1 MKFLILGTNG
11 QVGWEL
17 QRAFALKGTVLS
29 LARKDFGGDLLKPAE
44 IEKKIV
50 EFAPDAVIN
59 AAAYTAVDKAES
71 EQDLAFKINSQA
83 VEHLA
88 KVCKIQKTLLVHFST
103 DYVFDGSGSTPWSE
117 TDPVSPINTYG
128 QSKLA
133 GEKAIEQLQCD
144 ALIFRTSWVYGVHG
158 KNFIKTILRLAQ
170 TKESLNVVNDQFGAP
185 TSAEFIADVAAEL
198 SMRVLNNEKHLKG
211 IYHLVPNG
219 ETNWCD
225 FARWIVSKAESLNFK
240 LSLEAEK
247 IRGIRSSQYPT
258 VAKRPNNSRLNN
270 NKLKE
275 LFPEGTIHN
284 WDVYARRVLV
294 ELSGQ

>member
-1 MKFLILGTNG
+1 MKFLILGKNG

-29 LARKDFGGDLLKPAE
+29 LGREDFGGDLLNLAE
-44 IEKKIV
+44 LEKKIM

-71 EQDLAFKINSQA
+71 EQDLAFKINA
-83 VEHLA
+83 ETVDHLA
-88 KVCKIQKTLLVHFST
+88 KVCKKQKVLLVHFST
-103 DYVFDGSGSTPWSE
+103 DYVFDGSGSAPWSE
-117 TDPVSPINTYG
+117 TDQPSPINVYG

-133 GEKAIEQLQCD
+133 GERAIEQSQCD

-185 TSAEFIADVAAEL
+185 TSAEFIADIAAEL
-198 SMRVLNNEKHLKG
+198 TMRVLNNGKQLTG
-211 IYHLVPNG
+211 IYHLVPSG

-225 FARWIVSKAESLNFK
+225 FARWIVSEAESLNFK
-240 LSLEAEK
+240 LSLRSEK
-247 IRGIRSSQYPT
+247 IMGIPSSQYPT
-258 VAKRPNNSRLNN
+258 ASKRPCNSRLNN
-270 NKLKE
+270 CKLKE
-275 LFPEGTIHN
+275 LFPDGTIHN
-284 WDVYARRVLV
+284 WDIYAKRVLV

>member
-1 MKFLILGTNG
+1 MKFLILGKNG

-29 LARKDFGGDLLKPAE
+29 LSREDFGGDLLKPAE
-44 IEKKIV
+44 LEKKII

-71 EQDLAFKINSQA
+71 ERDLAFKINSEA

-88 KVCKIQKTLLVHFST
+88 KVCKKQKALLVHFST
-103 DYVFDGSGSTPWSE
+103 DYVFDGSGSKPWCE
-117 TDPVSPINTYG
+117 TDKVSPINAYG

-133 GEKAIEQLQCD
+133 GERAIEQSQCD

-170 TKESLNVVNDQFGAP
+170 TKECLNVVNDQYGAP

-198 SMRVLNNEKHLKG
+198 TMRVLNSGKDLTG
-211 IYHLVPNG
+211 TYHLVPDG

-225 FARWIVSKAESLNFK
+225 FARWIVSEARSLNFK
-240 LSLEAEK
+240 LSLEVEK
-247 IRGIRSSQYPT
+247 IRGIPSSQYPT
-258 VAKRPNNSRLNN
+258 PAKRPSNSRLNN
-270 NKLKE
+270 SKLKE
-275 LFPEGTIHN
+275 LFPKGTIHN
-284 WDVYARRVLV
+284 WDVYAKRVLV